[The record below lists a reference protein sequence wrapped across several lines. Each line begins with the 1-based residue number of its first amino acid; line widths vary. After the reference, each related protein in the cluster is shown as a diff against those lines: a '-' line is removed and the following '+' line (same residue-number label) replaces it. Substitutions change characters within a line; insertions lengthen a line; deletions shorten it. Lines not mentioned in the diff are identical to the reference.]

1 MFKEAKVMFIYTES
15 SLHCGSG
22 TSLGVIDLPI
32 QREKYTDY
40 PVCQASGIKGVVREW
55 FEMYDDYKN
64 NKDKFKDKVRCTFG
78 PDFSRDEGDAHAG
91 AATFTD
97 GRLLLFPVRSLNGVF
112 AYTTSCFAL
121 NRLKRDLEMA
131 GVKVEWSVP
140 VESDDKIFGV
150 QDSKIKDRIKDSNSK
165 VVLEEYAFDFHAD
178 ESVKAIAEWI
188 AVNAIPKG
196 DEYDFWKNK
205 VKTDLLILPE
215 NAFRDFVKL
224 STEVQARIQI
234 DNKTKTVKSGALFY
248 EEALSS
254 DSLLYSVILAH
265 DPACDTKERPD
276 GLKTST
282 DVMTFLSGIDKERLQ
297 FGGDATIGKGI
308 VNINFLN
315 GGA

>member
-15 SLHCGSG
+15 SLHSGSG

-40 PVCQASGIKGVVREW
+40 PVCQASGVKGVIREW
-55 FEMYDDYKN
+55 FE
-64 NKDKFKDKVRCTFG
+64 NKYGEKDSRIIYTFG
-78 PDFSRDEGDAHAG
+78 PDFNRGDGEAHAG

-112 AYTTSCFAL
+112 AYTTSRFAL
-121 NRLKRDLEMA
+121 SRLRRDLVMA
-131 GVKVEWSVP
+131 GVKVDWSLP
-140 VESDDKIFGV
+140 AESGDKIFGV
-150 QDSKIKDRIKDSNSK
+150 AGSKIADSNNK
-165 VVLEEYAFDFHAD
+165 VVLEEYTFDFQAE
-178 ESVKAIAEWI
+178 ESAKAIADWI
-188 AVNAIPKG
+188 ASNAIPKG
-196 DEYDFWKNK
+196 AEYDFWRNK
-205 VKTDLLILPE
+205 VKTDLLILPD

-248 EEALSS
+248 EEALPS
-254 DSLLYSVILAH
+254 DSLLYSVVMSH
-265 DPACDTKERPD
+265 DPACDEIKRPD
-276 GLKTST
+276 GLKTSAE
-282 DVMTFLSGIDKERLQ
+282 VMTFLGGTDKERLQ

-308 VNINFLN
+308 VNVNFLN

>member
-1 MFKEAKVMFIYTES
+1 MFKEAKVMFIYTET

-55 FEMYDDYKN
+55 FE
-64 NKDKFKDKVRCTFG
+64 NKYGEKDQKIKYTFG
-78 PDFSRDEGDAHAG
+78 PDFGRGDSDAHAG

-112 AYTTSCFAL
+112 AYTTSRFAL
-121 NRLKRDLEMA
+121 SRLKRDLEMA
-131 GVKVEWSVP
+131 GLKVGWPVP
-140 VESDDKIFGV
+140 AESDDNILGIKGTKIA
-150 QDSKIKDRIKDSNSK
+150 DSNNK
-165 VVLEEYAFDFHAD
+165 VVLEEYAFDFVPD
-178 ESVKAIAEWI
+178 DSVKTIAEWI
-188 AVNAIPKG
+188 ADNAVPKG

-224 STEVQARIQI
+224 STEVQARIKI
-234 DNKTKTVKSGALFY
+234 KNETKTVEKGALFY
-248 EEALSS
+248 EEALPT
-254 DSLLYSVILAH
+254 DSLLYSVVMAH
-265 DPACDTKERPD
+265 DPACDSDKRPD
-276 GLKTST
+276 GLKTYR
-282 DVMTFLSGIDKERLQ
+282 DVMALLNNINAQRLQ

-315 GGA
+315 GRG

>member
-1 MFKEAKVMFIYTES
+1 MFKEAKVMFIYTET

-55 FEMYDDYKN
+55 FEVKYGEKDDRVKY
-64 NKDKFKDKVRCTFG
+64 TFG
-78 PDFSRDEGDAHAG
+78 PDFGRGDSEAFAG

-112 AYTTSCFAL
+112 AYTTSRFAL
-121 NRLKRDLEMA
+121 SRLKRDLEMA
-131 GVKVEWSVP
+131 GVKVAWNLP
-140 VESDDKIFGV
+140 ADSDDKIIGV
-150 QDSKIKDRIKDSNSK
+150 QDSKVADSNNK
-165 VVLEEYAFDFHAD
+165 VVLEEYTFDFQPD
-178 ESVKAIAEWI
+178 SSIKTIAEWI
-188 AVNAIPKG
+188 ADNAIPKG
-196 DEYDFWKNK
+196 DEYKFWNDK

-224 STEVQARIQI
+224 STEVQARIKI
-234 DNKTKTVKSGALFY
+234 NNETKTVDKGALFY
-248 EEALSS
+248 EEALPT
-254 DSLLYSVILAH
+254 DSLLYSVVMAH
-265 DPACDTKERPD
+265 DPACDSDKRPAN
-276 GLKTST
+276 LKTQT
-282 DVMTFLSGIDKERLQ
+282 DVMAFISKMNANRLQ

-315 GGA
+315 GRG

>member
-1 MFKEAKVMFIYTES
+1 MFKEAKVMFIYTET

-55 FEMYDDYKN
+55 FEVNKN
-64 NKDKFKDKVRCTFG
+64 GNGDNEKIKYTFG
-78 PDFSRDEGDAHAG
+78 PDFGRGDSDAHAG

-112 AYTTSCFAL
+112 AYTTSRFAL
-121 NRLKRDLEMA
+121 SRLKRDLEMA
-131 GVKVEWSVP
+131 KVPDVNWTIP
-140 VESDDKIFGV
+140 AESGDKIVGDK
-150 QDSKIKDRIKDSNSK
+150 DSKIKDSNNK
-165 VVLEEYAFDFHAD
+165 IVLEEYTFDLQEDAN
-178 ESVKAIAEWI
+178 VKAIAEWI

-196 DEYDFWKNK
+196 SEYDFWRNK

-215 NAFRDFVKL
+215 NVFRDFVKL

-265 DPACDTKERPD
+265 DPACDEKKRPD
-276 GLKTST
+276 GLKTSL
-282 DVMTFLSGIDKERLQ
+282 DVMTFLKEIDTRRLQ

-308 VNINFLN
+308 VNINLLN

>member
-1 MFKEAKVMFIYTES
+1 MFKEAKVMFIYTET

-55 FEMYDDYKN
+55 FD
-64 NKDKFKDKVRCTFG
+64 NKYYEKDSKIKYTFG
-78 PDFSRDEGDAHAG
+78 PDFGRGDSDAHAG

-112 AYTTSCFAL
+112 AYTTSRFAL
-121 NRLKRDLEMA
+121 SRLRRDLEMA
-131 GVKVEWSVP
+131 GVKVAWTVP
-140 VESDDKIFGV
+140 AESDDKIVGV
-150 QDSKIKDRIKDSNSK
+150 QESKIKDSNNK
-165 VVLEEYAFDFHAD
+165 VVLEEYTFDFQSD
-178 ESVKAIAEWI
+178 NSVKAIAEWI
-188 AVNAIPKG
+188 ADNAIPTG
-196 DEYDFWKNK
+196 DEYKFWKDK

-248 EEALSS
+248 EEALPC
-254 DSLLYSVILAH
+254 DSLLYSVVMAH
-265 DPACDTKERPD
+265 DPACDSDKRPD
-276 GLKTST
+276 KLKNQT
-282 DVMTFLSGIDKERLQ
+282 DVMTFISEINSNRLQ

-315 GGA
+315 GGVK

>member
-55 FEMYDDYKN
+55 FEMHDDYKTD
-64 NKDKFKDKVRCTFG
+64 KDKFKDKVKCTFG

-112 AYTTSCFAL
+112 AYTTSRFAL
-121 NRLKRDLEMA
+121 SRLKRDLEMT
-131 GVKVEWSVP
+131 GVKVDWTVP
-140 VESDDKIFGV
+140 AESDDKIVGI
-150 QDSKIKDRIKDSNSK
+150 QDSKIKDSNNKVK
-165 VVLEEYAFDFHAD
+165 VVLEEYTFDFQAD
-178 ESVKAIAEWI
+178 ESVKAIAKWI
-188 AVNAIPKG
+188 ADNAIPQG
-196 DEYDFWKNK
+196 SEYEFWRKK
-205 VKTDLLILPE
+205 VKDDLLILPE

-265 DPACDTKERPD
+265 DPVCDTEKRPD

-308 VNINFLN
+308 VNVNFMD
-315 GGA
+315 GGV

>member
-1 MFKEAKVMFIYTES
+1 MFKEAKVMFIYTET

-40 PVCQASGIKGVVREW
+40 PVCQASGIKGVAREW
-55 FEMYDDYKN
+55 FE
-64 NKDKFKDKVRCTFG
+64 NKYSEKDSGIKYTFG
-78 PDFSRDEGDAHAG
+78 PDFGRGDSDAHAG

-97 GRLLLFPVRSLNGVF
+97 GRLLLFPVRSLNEVF
-112 AYTTSCFAL
+112 AYTTSRFAL
-121 NRLKRDLEMA
+121 SRLKRDLEMA
-131 GVKVEWSVP
+131 GVKVDWTVP
-140 VESDDKIFGV
+140 PAEPDDNILGIQGTKIAES
-150 QDSKIKDRIKDSNSK
+150 NNK
-165 VVLEEYAFDFHAD
+165 VVLEEYTFDFVTD
-178 ESVKAIAEWI
+178 GSVKAIAEWI
-188 AVNAIPKG
+188 ADNAIPKG
-196 DEYDFWKNK
+196 DEYKFWKEK

-248 EEALSS
+248 EEALPS
-254 DSLLYSVILAH
+254 DSLLYSVIMAH
-265 DPACDTKERPD
+265 DPACDSDKRPEK
-276 GLKTST
+276 LKTQT
-282 DVMTFLSGIDKERLQ
+282 DVMAFISEMNANRLQ

-315 GGA
+315 GRK